1 MSEKDS
7 FTTFNSDALG
17 GPLLLE
23 GGDSFPLAD
32 ADDVLLKVK
41 LLSVEPEQ
49 AQPQLP
55 HSLTVLR
62 KVWQT
67 LTLRGTSTDSE
78 LYNIQNF

>member
-23 GGDSFPLAD
+23 GGESFPLAD
-32 ADDVLLKVK
+32 ANDMLLKVK
-41 LLSVEPEQ
+41 LLGVEPEQ

-55 HSLTVLR
+55 HRLTVLLQL
-62 KVWQT
+62 WQMTT
-67 LTLRGTSTDSE
+67 L
-78 LYNIQNF
+78 